1 MLNPDPINLTFLST
15 FQLLNFQIMPI
26 RLSTTLPT
34 LAFATEIQDLNFLG
48 GEPGKPCPIRLT
60 LSGTEMF
67 DTYLTPDTV
76 GHFALHDLGW
86 LISTHASAMAKK
98 GKWLTEL
105 RIEADEKLLATVS
118 IMPCR
123 QRLYI
128 NGADF
133 VQRSFLTMAGGG
145 CKVVPKLA
153 TERLV
158 WKPSDEERKQE
169 RPVSVRVT
177 LLDLTT
183 GKNRRIGS
191 EFRAE
196 KYNDELLCYN
206 TSPGYIVGNLEKYG
220 PSSGATSQPV
230 GYEVT
235 VGQRTMRYRLA
246 PWDADAAPV
255 TTLDFTNVFGLSD
268 SLYIYGEVEEALKP
282 TYTQVVVGGSAYN
295 ANVEAQA
302 ELKATT
308 GALNAAEVALI
319 KDVMTAREVW
329 HDDTP
334 VTITAAEI
342 KGTNAYNT
350 ADSATL
356 SWRESQGG
364 LAVLTPL
371 PVRTFDI
378 TFDETFL

>member
-1 MLNPDPINLTFLST
+1 MV
-15 FQLLNFQIMPI
+15 
-26 RLSTTLPT
+26 RLSSELPA
-34 LAFATEIQDLNFLG
+34 LAFATEIQDLNFSG
-48 GEPGKPCPIRLT
+48 GTYGTPCPIRLT
-60 LSGTEMF
+60 LGGATVL
-67 DTYLTPDTV
+67 DTNLMPDTT

-86 LISTHASAMAKK
+86 LLSTYATAAM
-98 GKWLTEL
+98 GTRRTWSTEL
-105 RIEADEKLLATVS
+105 RIEVDKKLMATVN

-123 QRLYI
+123 QSLYI

-133 VQRSFLTMAGGG
+133 VQRSFLTLAGGG

-158 WKPSDEERKQE
+158 WLPSDEERKQE
-169 RPVSVRVT
+169 YPVSVRVT

-183 GKNRRIGS
+183 GKTRRIGA

-196 KYNDELLCYN
+196 EYNDELLCYN
-206 TSPGYIVGNLEKYG
+206 TSPGYIVGNLEQYG
-220 PSSGATSQPV
+220 PYTGATSQPV
-230 GYEVT
+230 SYDVT

-255 TTLDFTNVFGLSD
+255 TTLDFTNVFGVAD

-282 TYTQVVVGGSAYN
+282 TYTQVVVGGAAYN

-302 ELKATT
+302 ESKATT

-329 HDDTP
+329 RDDTP
-334 VTITAAEI
+334 ITITAAEL

-356 SWRESQGG
+356 SWRESQSG
-364 LAVLTPL
+364 LSVLTPL
-371 PVRTFDI
+371 PVRTFDLA
-378 TFDETFL
+378 FDATFL

>member
-1 MLNPDPINLTFLST
+1 MRPRLT
-15 FQLLNFQIMPI
+15 
-26 RLSTTLPT
+26 TTLPT
-34 LAFATEIQDLNFLG
+34 LAFATEIQDLNFSG
-48 GEPGKPCPIRLT
+48 GTPGKPCPIMLT
-60 LSGTEMF
+60 LGGTEVLN
-67 DTYLTPDTV
+67 TNLTPDTE
-76 GHFALHDLGW
+76 GSFALHDLGW
-86 LISTHASAMAKK
+86 LISTHASAMATR

-105 RIEADEKLLATVS
+105 RIEADSTLLATVC

-153 TERLV
+153 SERLV

-177 LLDLTT
+177 LMDLTT
-183 GKNRRIGS
+183 SETRRFGS

-206 TSPGYIVGNLEKYG
+206 TSPGYIVGNLEDYG
-220 PSSGATSQPV
+220 PSSGATRQPV

-246 PWDADAAPV
+246 PWDMDAAPV
-255 TTLDFTNVFGLSD
+255 TTLDFTNVFGIAD
-268 SLYIYGEVEEALKP
+268 SLYIYGEVEESLKP
-282 TYTQVVVGGSAYN
+282 TYTQVLVGGAAYN
-295 ANVEAQA
+295 ANVEAQT
-302 ELKATT
+302 EFKATT
-308 GALNAAEVALI
+308 GALNAAEVALL
-319 KDVMTAREVW
+319 KDVMTARHVW
-329 HDDTP
+329 RDDTP
-334 VTITAAEI
+334 ITITAAEL

-356 SWRESQGG
+356 SWRESQSG
-364 LAVLTPL
+364 LSVLTPL
-371 PVRTFDI
+371 PVRTFDLA
-378 TFDETFL
+378 FDATFL

>member
-1 MLNPDPINLTFLST
+1 
-15 FQLLNFQIMPI
+15 MPI
-26 RLSTTLPT
+26 SLSTTLPA
-34 LAFATEIQDLNFLG
+34 LAFASEIQDLNFSG
-48 GEPGKPCPIRLT
+48 GTPGKPCPIMLT
-60 LSGTEMF
+60 LGGTEVL
-67 DTYLTPDTV
+67 DTNLTPDTV

-86 LISTHASAMAKK
+86 LISTHASAMATQ
-98 GKWLTEL
+98 GQWLTEL
-105 RIEADEKLLATVS
+105 RIEADKKLLATVS

-153 TERLV
+153 SERLV

-177 LLDLTT
+177 LMDLTT
-183 GKNRRIGS
+183 GETRRIGS

-196 KYNDELLCYN
+196 KYNNELLCYN
-206 TSPGYIVGNLEKYG
+206 TSPGYIVGNLEEYG
-220 PSSGATSQPV
+220 PLGGATSQPV

-282 TYTQVVVGGSAYN
+282 TYTPVVVGGSAYN
-295 ANVEAQA
+295 VNVEAQA
-302 ELKATT
+302 EFKATT

>member
-1 MLNPDPINLTFLST
+1 
-15 FQLLNFQIMPI
+15 MPI
-26 RLSTTLPT
+26 RLSTTLPA
-34 LAFATEIQDLNFLG
+34 LAFATEIQDLGFLG
-48 GEPGKPCPIRLT
+48 GTPGKPCHITLT
-60 LSGTEMF
+60 LSGTEVL
-67 DTYLTPDTV
+67 DTYLTPDTA

-98 GKWLTEL
+98 GQWLNEL
-105 RIEADEKLLATVS
+105 RIEADGTQLATVS

-153 TERLV
+153 SERLV
-158 WKPSDEERKQE
+158 WKPSDEEREQE
-169 RPVSVRVT
+169 FPVSVRIT
-177 LLDLTT
+177 RLNRAT
-183 GKNRRIGS
+183 GTVGYNTSVYK
-191 EFRAE
+191 AE
-196 KYNDELLCYN
+196 AYNDELLCYN
-206 TSPGYIVGNLEKYG
+206 TSPAYIVGDLEGYG
-220 PSSGATSQPV
+220 PFGSDTWQSI

-302 ELKATT
+302 EFKATT

-371 PVRTFDI
+371 PVRTFDL

>member
-1 MLNPDPINLTFLST
+1 
-15 FQLLNFQIMPI
+15 MPI
-26 RLSTTLPT
+26 RLSTTLPA

-48 GEPGKPCPIRLT
+48 GTPGKPCHIILT
-60 LSGTEMF
+60 LSGAEVL
-67 DTYLTPDTV
+67 DTYLTPDTA

-98 GKWLTEL
+98 GQWLTEL
-105 RIEADEKLLATVS
+105 RIEADRTQLATVS

-153 TERLV
+153 SELLV
-158 WKPSDEERKQE
+158 WLPSDEEREQE

-177 LLDLTT
+177 YMDLTT
-183 GKNRRIGS
+183 GETRRIGS

-196 KYNDELLCYN
+196 AYNDELLCYN
-206 TSPGYIVGNLEKYG
+206 TSPGYIVALEQCG

-230 GYEVT
+230 GYDVT

-282 TYTQVVVGGSAYN
+282 TYTQVVVGCSAYN

-302 ELKATT
+302 EFKATT

-371 PVRTFDI
+371 PVRTFDL
-378 TFDETFL
+378 TFDGTFL

>member
-1 MLNPDPINLTFLST
+1 MPRLT
-15 FQLLNFQIMPI
+15 
-26 RLSTTLPT
+26 TTLPA
-34 LAFATEIQDLNFLG
+34 LAFATEIHELDFTG
-48 GEPGKPCPIRLT
+48 GTYGTPCRIRLT
-60 LSGTEMF
+60 LGGTTVL
-67 DTYLTPDTV
+67 DTNLMPDTA

-86 LISTHASAMAKK
+86 LLSTYATAAMDSR

-105 RIEADEKLLATVS
+105 RIESDSKLMGTAK

-123 QRLYI
+123 QSLYI

-177 LLDLTT
+177 YMDLTT
-183 GKNRRIGS
+183 GETSRIGS
-191 EFRAE
+191 EFKAE
-196 KYNDELLCYN
+196 EYNNELLCYN
-206 TSPGYIVGNLEKYG
+206 TSPGYIVALEQCG
-220 PSSGATSQPV
+220 PLSGATSQPV
-230 GYEVT
+230 GYDVT

-255 TTLDFTNVFGLSD
+255 TTLDFTNVFGVAD

-282 TYTQVVVGGSAYN
+282 TYTQVVAGGSAYN

-302 ELKATT
+302 EFKATT

-329 HDDTP
+329 RDDTP
-334 VTITAAEI
+334 ITITAAEL

-356 SWRESQGG
+356 SWRESQSG
-364 LAVLTPL
+364 LSVLTPL
-371 PVRTFDI
+371 PVRTFDG

>member
-1 MLNPDPINLTFLST
+1 MPRLT
-15 FQLLNFQIMPI
+15 
-26 RLSTTLPT
+26 TTLPT
-34 LAFATEIQDLNFLG
+34 LAFATEIQDLNFSG
-48 GEPGKPCPIRLT
+48 GTPGESCHVRLT
-60 LSGTEMF
+60 LDTAEVL

-76 GHFALHDLGW
+76 GHFALHDIGW
-86 LISTHASAMAKK
+86 LISTHASAMATQ

-105 RIEADEKLLATVS
+105 RIEADKKQLATVS

-158 WKPSDEERKQE
+158 WMPSDEERKQE

-177 LLDLTT
+177 LMDLTT
-183 GKNRRIGS
+183 GETRRIGS
-191 EFRAE
+191 ELRAE
-196 KYNDELLCYN
+196 EYNDELLCYN
-206 TSPGYIVGNLEKYG
+206 TSPGYIVGNLEEYG
-220 PSSGATSQPV
+220 PSSGATRQPV
-230 GYEVT
+230 SYDVT

-255 TTLDFTNVFGLSD
+255 TTLDFTNVFGIAD

-282 TYTQVVVGGSAYN
+282 TYTQVLVGGAAYN
-295 ANVEAQA
+295 ANVEAQT
-302 ELKATT
+302 EFKATT
-308 GALNAAEVALI
+308 GALNAAEVALL
-319 KDVMTAREVW
+319 KDVMTARHVW
-329 HDDTP
+329 RDDTP

-356 SWRESQGG
+356 SWRESQSG
-364 LAVLTPL
+364 LSVLTPL
-371 PVRTFDI
+371 PVRTFDLA
-378 TFDETFL
+378 FDETFL

>member
-1 MLNPDPINLTFLST
+1 
-15 FQLLNFQIMPI
+15 MPI
-26 RLSTTLPT
+26 KLTTSLPA
-34 LAFATEIQDLNFLG
+34 LAFATEIHELDFSGGTYGTPCRVQLTLG
-48 GEPGKPCPIRLT
+48 GTTVL
-60 LSGTEMF
+60 
-67 DTYLTPDTV
+67 DTNLMPDTT
-76 GHFALHDLGW
+76 GKFSLSDIGW
-86 LISTHASAMAKK
+86 LLSTYATAAMKQR
-98 GKWLTEL
+98 GTWTTNL
-105 RIEADEKLLATVS
+105 RIEADSKKLGTVN

-123 QRLYI
+123 QSLYI

-158 WKPSDEERKQE
+158 WLPSDEEREQTY
-169 RPVSVRVT
+169 PVSVRVT

-183 GKNRRIGS
+183 GETRRIGS
-191 EFRAE
+191 EFKAE
-196 KYNDELLCYN
+196 EYNDELLCYN
-206 TSPGYIVGNLEKYG
+206 TSPGYIVGNLEQYG
-220 PSSGATSQPV
+220 PYSGATHQPV
-230 GYEVT
+230 SYDVT

-255 TTLDFTNVFGLSD
+255 TALDFTNVFGVAD

-302 ELKATT
+302 EFKATT

-329 HDDTP
+329 RDDTP
-334 VTITAAEI
+334 ITITAAEL

-356 SWRESQGG
+356 SWRESQSG
-364 LAVLTPL
+364 LSVLTPL
-371 PVRTFDI
+371 PVRTFDLS
-378 TFDETFL
+378 FDATFL

>member
-1 MLNPDPINLTFLST
+1 MSPRLT
-15 FQLLNFQIMPI
+15 
-26 RLSTTLPT
+26 TTLPT
-34 LAFATEIQDLNFLG
+34 LAFATEIQDLNFSG
-48 GEPGKPCPIRLT
+48 GTPGKPCPIMLT
-60 LSGTEMF
+60 LGGTEVLN
-67 DTYLTPDTV
+67 TNLTPDTA
-76 GHFALHDLGW
+76 GDFALHDLGW
-86 LISTHASAMAKK
+86 LISTHAAAMAKQ

-105 RIEADEKLLATVS
+105 RVEADSKLMGTVK

-153 TERLV
+153 SERLV

-177 LLDLTT
+177 YMDLTT
-183 GKNRRIGS
+183 GGTRRIGS
-191 EFRAE
+191 DFRADT
-196 KYNDELLCYN
+196 YNDELLCYN
-206 TSPGYIVGNLEKYG
+206 TSPGYIVALEQCG

-230 GYEVT
+230 SYDVT

-302 ELKATT
+302 EFKATT

-329 HDDTP
+329 RDDTP
-334 VTITAAEI
+334 ITITAAEI

-371 PVRTFDI
+371 PVRTFDLA
-378 TFDETFL
+378 FDGTFL

>member
-1 MLNPDPINLTFLST
+1 MPSLT
-15 FQLLNFQIMPI
+15 
-26 RLSTTLPT
+26 TTLPT
-34 LAFATEIQDLNFLG
+34 LAFATEIQNLG
-48 GEPGKPCPIRLT
+48 FSGGTPGKPCPIKLT
-60 LSGTEMF
+60 LGGTEVLN
-67 DTYLTPDTV
+67 TNLTPDTK
-76 GHFALHDLGW
+76 GHFALNDLGW
-86 LISTHASAMAKK
+86 LISTYAMATQ

-105 RIEADEKLLATVS
+105 RIEADDTLLATVS

-177 LLDLTT
+177 YMDLTT
-183 GKNRRIGS
+183 GETRRIGS

-196 KYNDELLCYN
+196 EYNDELLCYN
-206 TSPGYIVGNLEKYG
+206 TSPGYIVALEQCG
-220 PSSGATSQPV
+220 PLSGATSQPV
-230 GYEVT
+230 SYDVT

-255 TTLDFTNVFGLSD
+255 TTLSFNNVFGVED
-268 SLYIYGEVEEALKP
+268 SLYIYGEVEESLKP
-282 TYTQVVVGGSAYN
+282 TYTLVVVGGAAYN
-295 ANVEAQA
+295 ANVEAQV
-302 ELKATT
+302 EFKATT
-308 GALNAAEVALI
+308 GALNAAEVALL

-329 HDDTP
+329 RDDTP

-356 SWRESQGG
+356 SWRESQSG
-364 LAVLTPL
+364 LSVLTPL
-371 PVRTFDI
+371 PVRTFDK

>member
-1 MLNPDPINLTFLST
+1 MLRLT
-15 FQLLNFQIMPI
+15 
-26 RLSTTLPT
+26 TTLPT
-34 LAFATEIQDLNFLG
+34 LAFATEIQDLGFSGGTPGTPCHISITLG
-48 GEPGKPCPIRLT
+48 TAAVL
-60 LSGTEMF
+60 
-67 DTYLTPDTV
+67 DTSLTPDTR
-76 GHFALHDLGW
+76 GDFALHDLGW
-86 LISTHASAMAKK
+86 LISTYAMATQ

-105 RIEADEKLLATVS
+105 RIEADKKLLATVS

-177 LLDLTT
+177 LMDLTT
-183 GKNRRIGS
+183 GKTRRIGT

-196 KYNDELLCYN
+196 EYNDELLCYN
-206 TSPGYIVGNLEKYG
+206 TSPAYIVGNLEQYG
-220 PSSGATSQPV
+220 PLSGATSQPV
-230 GYEVT
+230 GYDVT

-268 SLYIYGEVEEALKP
+268 
-282 TYTQVVVGGSAYN
+282 
-295 ANVEAQA
+295 
-302 ELKATT
+302 
-308 GALNAAEVALI
+308 
-319 KDVMTAREVW
+319 
-329 HDDTP
+329 
-334 VTITAAEI
+334 
-342 KGTNAYNT
+342 
-350 ADSATL
+350 
-356 SWRESQGG
+356 
-364 LAVLTPL
+364 
-371 PVRTFDI
+371 
-378 TFDETFL
+378 

>member
-1 MLNPDPINLTFLST
+1 MPRLTT
-15 FQLLNFQIMPI
+15 K
-26 RLSTTLPT
+26 LPT
-34 LAFATEIQDLNFLG
+34 LAFATEIHELDFTGGTYGTPCNILLTLG
-48 GEPGKPCPIRLT
+48 GTTVL
-60 LSGTEMF
+60 
-67 DTYLTPDTV
+67 DTNLMPDTT
-76 GHFALHDLGW
+76 GHFSLSDIGW
-86 LISTHASAMAKK
+86 LLSTYATAAMDSR

-105 RIEADEKLLATVS
+105 RIEADSKLMGTAK

-123 QRLYI
+123 QSLYI

-158 WKPSDEERKQE
+158 WMPSDEEQKQE

-177 LLDLTT
+177 YMDLTT
-183 GKNRRIGS
+183 GETRRVGS

-196 KYNDELLCYN
+196 EYNDELLCYN
-206 TSPGYIVGNLEKYG
+206 TSPGYIVALEQCG
-220 PSSGATSQPV
+220 PLSGATSQPV
-230 GYEVT
+230 SYDVT

-255 TTLDFTNVFGLSD
+255 TTLAFTNVFGVED
-268 SLYIYGEVEEALKP
+268 SLYIYGEVEESLKP
-282 TYTQVVVGGSAYN
+282 TYTQVLVGGAAYN
-295 ANVEAQA
+295 ANVEAQT
-302 ELKATT
+302 EFKATT
-308 GALNAAEVALI
+308 GALNAAEVALL
-319 KDVMTAREVW
+319 KDVMTARHVW
-329 HDDTP
+329 RDNTP
-334 VTITAAEI
+334 VTITAAEL

-356 SWRESQGG
+356 SWRESQSG
-364 LAVLTPL
+364 LSVLTPL
-371 PVRTFDI
+371 PVRTFDA

>member
-1 MLNPDPINLTFLST
+1 MV
-15 FQLLNFQIMPI
+15 
-26 RLSTTLPT
+26 RLSTTLPA
-34 LAFATEIQDLNFLG
+34 LAFATEIHDLNFSGGTYGTPCHILLTLG
-48 GEPGKPCPIRLT
+48 GTTVL
-60 LSGTEMF
+60 
-67 DTYLTPDTV
+67 DTNLMPDTL
-76 GHFALHDLGW
+76 GNFALHDLGW
-86 LISTHASAMAKK
+86 LLSTYAATAMATK
-98 GKWLTEL
+98 GTWTTEL
-105 RIEADEKLLATVS
+105 LIKADSVKMGTVN

-123 QRLYI
+123 QSLYI

-158 WKPSDEERKQE
+158 WLPSDEERKQTH
-169 RPVSVRVT
+169 PVSVRVT

-183 GKNRRIGS
+183 GETRRIGADS
-191 EFRAE
+191 RAE

-206 TSPGYIVGNLEKYG
+206 TSPGYIVGNLEQYG
-220 PSSGATSQPV
+220 PYTGATSQPV
-230 GYEVT
+230 SYDVT

-295 ANVEAQA
+295 ANVEAQT
-302 ELKATT
+302 EFKATT

-334 VTITAAEI
+334 VTITAAEL

-356 SWRESQGG
+356 SWRESQSG
-364 LAVLTPL
+364 LSVLTPL

>member
-1 MLNPDPINLTFLST
+1 MPRLT
-15 FQLLNFQIMPI
+15 
-26 RLSTTLPT
+26 TTLPD
-34 LAFATEIQDLNFLG
+34 LAFATEIHELDFKGGTYGTPCHILLTLG
-48 GEPGKPCPIRLT
+48 GITVL
-60 LSGTEMF
+60 
-67 DTYLTPDTV
+67 DTNLMPDTT
-76 GHFALHDLGW
+76 GYFALHDLGW
-86 LISTHASAMAKK
+86 LLSTYATAAMGTQ

-105 RIEADEKLLATVS
+105 RIEADKKLMGTVK

-123 QRLYI
+123 QSLYI

-158 WKPSDEERKQE
+158 WMPSDEERKQE

-177 LLDLTT
+177 YMDLTT
-183 GKNRRIGS
+183 GETLRFGS

-196 KYNDELLCYN
+196 EYNDELLCYN
-206 TSPGYIVGNLEKYG
+206 TSPGYIVAVEQFG
-220 PSSGATSQPV
+220 PLTGRTSQPV
-230 GYEVT
+230 SYDVT

-255 TTLDFTNVFGLSD
+255 TTLDFTNVFGVAD

-282 TYTQVVVGGSAYN
+282 TYTQVVVGGAAYN

-302 ELKATT
+302 EFKATT

-329 HDDTP
+329 RDDTP
-334 VTITAAEI
+334 ITITAAEL

-356 SWRESQGG
+356 SWRESQSG
-364 LAVLTPL
+364 LSVLTPL
-371 PVRTFDI
+371 PVRTFDLA
-378 TFDETFL
+378 FDTTFL

>member
-1 MLNPDPINLTFLST
+1 M
-15 FQLLNFQIMPI
+15 
-26 RLSTTLPT
+26 
-34 LAFATEIQDLNFLG
+34 
-48 GEPGKPCPIRLT
+48 
-60 LSGTEMF
+60 
-67 DTYLTPDTV
+67 
-76 GHFALHDLGW
+76 
-86 LISTHASAMAKK
+86 
-98 GKWLTEL
+98 
-105 RIEADEKLLATVS
+105 
-118 IMPCR
+118 
-123 QRLYI
+123 
-128 NGADF
+128 
-133 VQRSFLTMAGGG
+133 
-145 CKVVPKLA
+145 VPKLA
-153 TERLV
+153 SERLV

-169 RPVSVRVT
+169 YPVSVRVT
-177 LLDLTT
+177 YMDLTT
-183 GKNRRIGS
+183 GETRRIGS
-191 EFRAE
+191 DFRADT
-196 KYNDELLCYN
+196 YNDELLCYN
-206 TSPGYIVGNLEKYG
+206 TSPGYIVALEQCG

-230 GYEVT
+230 SYDVT

-302 ELKATT
+302 EFKATT

-371 PVRTFDI
+371 PVRTFDL
-378 TFDETFL
+378 TFDATFL

>member
-1 MLNPDPINLTFLST
+1 MSPRLTT
-15 FQLLNFQIMPI
+15 P
-26 RLSTTLPT
+26 LPT
-34 LAFATEIQDLNFLG
+34 LAFATEIQDLNFSDG
-48 GEPGKPCPIRLT
+48 TPGKSCRVRLT
-60 LSGTEMF
+60 LDTAEVLGTNLM
-67 DTYLTPDTV
+67 PDTE
-76 GHFALHDLGW
+76 GRFALHDLGW

-105 RIEADEKLLATVS
+105 RVEADSTLLATVN

-177 LLDLTT
+177 YMDLTT
-183 GKNRRIGS
+183 GETRRIGS

-196 KYNDELLCYN
+196 KHNDELLCYN
-206 TSPGYIVGNLEKYG
+206 TSPGYIVALEQCG
-220 PSSGATSQPV
+220 PSSGATCQPV
-230 GYEVT
+230 GYDVT

-255 TTLDFTNVFGLSD
+255 TTLDFTNVFGVAD

-302 ELKATT
+302 EFKATT

-371 PVRTFDI
+371 PVRTFDL
-378 TFDETFL
+378 TFDGTFL

>member
-1 MLNPDPINLTFLST
+1 
-15 FQLLNFQIMPI
+15 MPI
-26 RLSTTLPT
+26 RLTTTLPA
-34 LAFATEIQDLNFLG
+34 LAFATEIQDLNFSG
-48 GEPGKPCPIRLT
+48 GTPGKPCPIRLT
-60 LSGTEMF
+60 LGGTEVLN
-67 DTYLTPDTV
+67 TNLTPDTA
-76 GHFALHDLGW
+76 GRFALNDLGW
-86 LISTHASAMAKK
+86 LISTHASAMAKQ
-98 GKWLTEL
+98 GTWTTEL
-105 RIEADEKLLATVS
+105 RIEADSTLLATVS

-169 RPVSVRVT
+169 YPVSVRVT

-183 GKNRRIGS
+183 GETRRIGS
-191 EFRAE
+191 DFRADT
-196 KYNDELLCYN
+196 YNDELLCYN
-206 TSPGYIVGNLEKYG
+206 TSPGYIVGNLEQYG
-220 PSSGATSQPV
+220 PLSGATSQPV

-302 ELKATT
+302 EFKATT

-329 HDDTP
+329 RDDTP

-342 KGTNAYNT
+342 KGTNAYDT

-356 SWRESQGG
+356 SWRESQSG

-378 TFDETFL
+378 TFDTTFL

>member
-1 MLNPDPINLTFLST
+1 MVRLT
-15 FQLLNFQIMPI
+15 
-26 RLSTTLPT
+26 TTLPA
-34 LAFATEIQDLNFLG
+34 LAFATEIHDLDFTGGTYGTPCHITLTLG
-48 GEPGKPCPIRLT
+48 GTTVL
-60 LSGTEMF
+60 
-67 DTYLTPDTV
+67 DTNLMPDTS
-76 GHFALHDLGW
+76 GRFALHDLGW
-86 LISTHASAMAKK
+86 LLSTYATAAM
-98 GKWLTEL
+98 GTRRTWLNEL
-105 RIEADEKLLATVS
+105 RIEADSKQMGNAVK

-123 QRLYI
+123 QSLYI

-158 WKPSDEERKQE
+158 WLPSDEERKQE

-177 LLDLTT
+177 YMDLTT
-183 GKNRRIGS
+183 GETRRIGS

-196 KYNDELLCYN
+196 EYNDKLLCYN
-206 TSPGYIVGNLEKYG
+206 TSPGYIVALEQFG
-220 PSSGATSQPV
+220 PLTGRTYQPV
-230 GYEVT
+230 SYDVT

-246 PWDADAAPV
+246 PWTEDAAPV
-255 TTLDFTNVFGLSD
+255 TALDFTNVFGVAD

-282 TYTQVVVGGSAYN
+282 TYTQVVVSGAAYN
-295 ANVEAQA
+295 ANVEAQT
-302 ELKATT
+302 EFKATT

-329 HDDTP
+329 RDDTP
-334 VTITAAEI
+334 ITITAAEL

-356 SWRESQGG
+356 SWRESQSG
-364 LAVLTPL
+364 LSVLTPL
-371 PVRTFDI
+371 PVRTFDLA
-378 TFDETFL
+378 FDGTFL

>member
-1 MLNPDPINLTFLST
+1 MSPS
-15 FQLLNFQIMPI
+15 
-26 RLSTTLPT
+26 LSTTLPT
-34 LAFATEIQDLNFLG
+34 LAFATEIQDLNFSG
-48 GEPGKPCPIRLT
+48 GTPGKSCHVRLT
-60 LSGTEMF
+60 L
-67 DTYLTPDTV
+67 DTAEVLDTNLTPDTK
-76 GHFALHDLGW
+76 GDLALHDLGW

-105 RIEADEKLLATVS
+105 CIEADKEQLATVS

-128 NGADF
+128 NGPDF

-153 TERLV
+153 SERLV

-177 LLDLTT
+177 LMDLTT
-183 GKNRRIGS
+183 GETRRFGS

-196 KYNDELLCYN
+196 EYNDELLCYN
-206 TSPGYIVGNLEKYG
+206 TSPGYIVGNLEEYG
-220 PSSGATSQPV
+220 PSIGATLQPV
-230 GYEVT
+230 GYDVT

-255 TTLDFTNVFGLSD
+255 TTLDFTNVFGLSE

-302 ELKATT
+302 EYKATT

-371 PVRTFDI
+371 PVRTFDG

>member
-1 MLNPDPINLTFLST
+1 
-15 FQLLNFQIMPI
+15 MPI
-26 RLSTTLPT
+26 SLSTTLPA
-34 LAFATEIQDLNFLG
+34 LAFATEIQDLEFIG
-48 GEPGKPCPIRLT
+48 GTPGKSCHVRLT
-60 LSGTEMF
+60 LDTAEVL
-67 DTYLTPDTV
+67 DTYLTPDTA

-98 GKWLTEL
+98 GQWLTEL
-105 RIEADEKLLATVS
+105 CIEADKEQLATVS

-158 WKPSDEERKQE
+158 WMPSDEERKLTH
-169 RPVSVRVT
+169 PVSVRVT

-183 GKNRRIGS
+183 GKTRRIGAD
-191 EFRAE
+191 FRAE
-196 KYNDELLCYN
+196 EYNDELLCYN
-206 TSPGYIVGNLEKYG
+206 TSPGYIVGNLEECG
-220 PSSGATSQPV
+220 PSSGATLQPV
-230 GYEVT
+230 GYDVT

-282 TYTQVVVGGSAYN
+282 TYTQVVVGGSVYN

-302 ELKATT
+302 EFKATT

-319 KDVMTAREVW
+319 KDVMAAREVW
-329 HDDTP
+329 RDDTP

-356 SWRESQGG
+356 SWRESQSG
-364 LAVLTPL
+364 LSVLTPL

-378 TFDETFL
+378 TFDGTFL

>member
-1 MLNPDPINLTFLST
+1 
-15 FQLLNFQIMPI
+15 MPI
-26 RLSTTLPT
+26 KLTTTLPT
-34 LAFATEIQDLNFLG
+34 LAFATEIQDLNFSGGTYGTPCRITLTLG
-48 GEPGKPCPIRLT
+48 GVTVL
-60 LSGTEMF
+60 
-67 DTYLTPDTV
+67 DTNLTPDTV

-86 LISTHASAMAKK
+86 LISTHASAMATQ
-98 GKWLTEL
+98 GTWSTEL
-105 RIEADEKLLATVS
+105 RIEADSKLLATVN

-158 WKPSDEERKQE
+158 WLPSDEERKQE

-177 LLDLTT
+177 LLNLTT
-183 GKNRRIGS
+183 GETRRIGS
-191 EFRAE
+191 DFRAE
-196 KYNDELLCYN
+196 EYNGELLCYN
-206 TSPGYIVGNLEKYG
+206 TSPGYIVGNLEEYG

-230 GYEVT
+230 GYDVT

-302 ELKATT
+302 EFKATT

-329 HDDTP
+329 RDDTP

-371 PVRTFDI
+371 PVRTFDL
-378 TFDETFL
+378 TFDATFL

>member
-1 MLNPDPINLTFLST
+1 
-15 FQLLNFQIMPI
+15 MPI
-26 RLSTTLPT
+26 KLPT
-34 LAFATEIQDLNFLG
+34 TPPALAFATEIQNLNFIG
-48 GEPGKPCPIRLT
+48 GTPGKPCHITLT
-60 LSGTEMF
+60 LSGAEVL
-67 DTYLTPDTV
+67 DTYLTPDTA
-76 GHFALHDLGW
+76 GRFALNDLGW
-86 LISTHASAMAKK
+86 LISTHASAMATR

-105 RIEADEKLLATVS
+105 RIEADSTLLATVS

-123 QRLYI
+123 LRLYI

-158 WKPSDEERKQE
+158 WLPSDEERKQE

-183 GKNRRIGS
+183 GETRRFGS

-196 KYNDELLCYN
+196 EYNDELLCYN
-206 TSPGYIVGNLEKYG
+206 TSPGYIVGNLEEYG
-220 PSSGATSQPV
+220 PLSGATRQPV
-230 GYEVT
+230 GYDVT

-255 TTLDFTNVFGLSD
+255 TTLDFSNVFGLSD
-268 SLYIYGEVEEALKP
+268 SLYIYGEVEEAFKP

-302 ELKATT
+302 EFKATT

-329 HDDTP
+329 RDDTP
-334 VTITAAEI
+334 VTITAAEL

-356 SWRESQGG
+356 SWRESQSG
-364 LAVLTPL
+364 LSVLTPL
-371 PVRTFDI
+371 PVRTFDLA
-378 TFDETFL
+378 FDTTFL

>member
-1 MLNPDPINLTFLST
+1 
-15 FQLLNFQIMPI
+15 MPI
-26 RLSTTLPT
+26 RLTTTLPT
-34 LAFATEIQDLNFLG
+34 LAFATEIHELDFTGGTFGTPCHIKLTLG
-48 GEPGKPCPIRLT
+48 GTTVL
-60 LSGTEMF
+60 
-67 DTYLTPDTV
+67 DTNLMPDTA
-76 GHFALHDLGW
+76 GDFSLHDIGW
-86 LISTHASAMAKK
+86 LLSTYATAAMGTQ
-98 GKWLTEL
+98 GKWLTDL
-105 RIEADEKLLATVS
+105 RIEADKKLLATVS

-153 TERLV
+153 TELLV
-158 WKPSDEERKQE
+158 WMPSDEERKLT

-177 LLDLTT
+177 YMDLTT
-183 GKNRRIGS
+183 GETRRVGS

-206 TSPGYIVGNLEKYG
+206 TSPGYIVALEQCG
-220 PSSGATSQPV
+220 PLSGATRQPV
-230 GYEVT
+230 SYDVT

-255 TTLDFTNVFGLSD
+255 TTLAFTNVFGVED
-268 SLYIYGEVEEALKP
+268 SLYIYGEVEESLKP
-282 TYTQVVVGGSAYN
+282 TYTQVLVGGAAYN
-295 ANVEAQA
+295 ANVEAQT
-302 ELKATT
+302 EFKATT
-308 GALNAAEVALI
+308 GALNAAEVALL
-319 KDVMTAREVW
+319 KDVMTARHVW
-329 HDDTP
+329 RDDTP
-334 VTITAAEI
+334 ITITAAEL

-371 PVRTFDI
+371 PVRTFDG

>member
-1 MLNPDPINLTFLST
+1 MPRLTT
-15 FQLLNFQIMPI
+15 K
-26 RLSTTLPT
+26 LPA
-34 LAFATEIQDLNFLG
+34 LAFATEIHELYFKGGTYGTPCRITLTLG
-48 GEPGKPCPIRLT
+48 GTTVL
-60 LSGTEMF
+60 
-67 DTYLTPDTV
+67 DTNLMPDPA
-76 GHFALHDLGW
+76 GDFSLHDLGW
-86 LISTHASAMAKK
+86 LISTHATAAMATQ

-105 RIEADEKLLATVS
+105 RVEADSKLMATVS

-128 NGADF
+128 NGAEF

-153 TERLV
+153 SERLV

-177 LLDLTT
+177 LMDLTT
-183 GKNRRIGS
+183 GETRRIGS

-196 KYNDELLCYN
+196 EYNNDLLCYN
-206 TSPGYIVGNLEKYG
+206 TSPGYIVGNLEQYG
-220 PSSGATSQPV
+220 PYTDATMQPV
-230 GYEVT
+230 SYDVT

-246 PWDADAAPV
+246 PWDMDAAPV
-255 TTLDFTNVFGLSD
+255 TTLDFTNVFGIAD
-268 SLYIYGEVEEALKP
+268 SLYIYGEVEESLKP

-302 ELKATT
+302 EFKATT
-308 GALNAAEVALI
+308 GALNAAEVALL

-356 SWRESQGG
+356 SWRESQSG
-364 LAVLTPL
+364 LSVLTPL
-371 PVRTFDI
+371 PVRTFDLA
-378 TFDETFL
+378 FDATFL

>member
-1 MLNPDPINLTFLST
+1 
-15 FQLLNFQIMPI
+15 MPI

-34 LAFATEIQDLNFLG
+34 LAFATEIENLEFSG
-48 GEPGKPCPIRLT
+48 GTAGTPCSVTLT
-60 LSGTEMF
+60 LGTAQVLA
-67 DTYLTPDTV
+67 TSLTPDTR

-86 LISTHASAMAKK
+86 LLSTHATARAEQ
-98 GKWLTEL
+98 GKWLNSL
-105 RIEADEKLLATVS
+105 RIEADGQRLATVS

-133 VQRSFLTMAGGG
+133 VQRSFLTLAGGG

-153 TERLV
+153 KERLV
-158 WKPSDEERKQE
+158 WLPTDEERKLE

-177 LLDLTT
+177 YMDLTT
-183 GKNRRIGS
+183 GKTRRIGS

-196 KYNDELLCYN
+196 AYNDELLCYN
-206 TSPGYIVGNLEKYG
+206 TSPGDIVALEQFG
-220 PSSGATSQPV
+220 PLTGRTSQPV
-230 GYEVT
+230 SYDVT

-246 PWDADAAPV
+246 PWDMDAAPV

-268 SLYIYGEVEEALKP
+268 TLYIYGEVEEALKP
-282 TYTQVVVGGSAYN
+282 TYTQVVVGGSVYN

-302 ELKATT
+302 EFKATT
-308 GALNAAEVALI
+308 GALNAAEVALL

-342 KGTNAYNT
+342 KGSNAYNT

-356 SWRESQGG
+356 TWRESQSG
-364 LAVLTPL
+364 LSVLTPL
-371 PVRTFDI
+371 PVRTFDL